1 MTLRETIQEDTKAAM
16 KSGDKAA
23 LGTLRMVSAALKNR
37 KIELL
42 RELTDEDALAVIRTG
57 IKQRRDAITQFRD
70 GGRAELAAQEEAE
83 VAVLERYLPAQMP
96 DAELDAIVA
105 RVIADSGATGMKD
118 MGGVMKQVLTE
129 VAGRADGSAVSAR
142 VKQRLA

>member
-1 MTLRETIQEDTKAAM
+1 M